1 MARARFGI
9 RGVLSSMAGI
19 PEHSRARQALVDAQ
33 VFERA
38 LEASH
43 DGVVIT
49 DARREDNPAVY
60 CNPAVER
67 MTGYTRD
74 EILGRNFRFLQGTD
88 RDQPPLRVLRAALE
102 AGEPCQVTLRNYAK
116 DGRPFWNELSISP
129 VRDNNGIVIYFI
141 GIQKDVTDRVNA
153 EQDLLRQRS
162 DLEEANRTLKQ
173 HARHD
178 ALTGVYNR
186 GYFYEVLDRQWR
198 IASRRGEEVSI
209 LMIDIDHFKAYNDT
223 LGHQA
228 GDQCLKNIAQAIDAR
243 LQRAGDIF
251 ARYGGEEFVALLI
264 GMGTQQAL
272 PVAEGLRRA
281 IRALGIRHPHSP
293 GPADV
298 VTISIGVA
306 SGRPG
311 PALNTERLIEEAD
324 RALYRAKAAGRDRV
338 ESTTPQ
344 QQP

>member
-1 MARARFGI
+1 MTGP
-9 RGVLSSMAGI
+9 S
-19 PEHSRARQALVDAQ
+19 EHTSAHQALLDAR

-38 LEASH
+38 IDASH

-49 DARREDNPAVY
+49 DARREDNPVIY
-60 CNPAVER
+60 CNAAVEQ
-67 MTGYTRD
+67 MTGYTRQ
-74 EILGRNFRFLQGTD
+74 ELLGRNFRFLQGDD
-88 RDQPPLRVLRAALE
+88 RDQPSLRTLRTALAAGK
-102 AGEPCQVTLRNYAK
+102 ACQVTLRNYRK
-116 DGRPFWNELSISP
+116 DGGVFWNELSVSP
-129 VRDNNGIVIYFI
+129 VRDGGGNLIYFI

-153 EQDLLRQRS
+153 EQELLRQRS
-162 DLEEANRTLKQ
+162 VLEEANRALKR

-186 GYFYEVLDRQWR
+186 GYFYEVLERQWR
-198 IASRRGEEVSI
+198 IASRRGDQVSM

-228 GDQCLKNIAQAIDAR
+228 GDQCLRMIAQAIDAR

-264 GMGTQQAL
+264 GVGEQQ
-272 PVAEGLRRA
+272 GLRIAENLR
-281 IRALGIRHPHSP
+281 RDTHALCIKHPHSP
-293 GPADV
+293 GPAEV

-311 PALNTERLIEEAD
+311 PDLSPEMLIEQAD

-338 ESTTPQ
+338 EGAQ
-344 QQP
+344 QEAGS